1 MMLRY
6 VSRSAF
12 IALLAV
18 VYLFAPAALAAR
30 IAVLSNNGFNAVA
43 SDFNAMLT
51 GHTFT
56 GIDVTS
62 ITPSLVSLTTS
73 YDAVLLFENGTF
85 GNAPNVGNVV
95 AAFANTGRA
104 VMLGTFYDQDRS
116 DASFGG
122 NWGLLETIDPNT
134 TDGVGTPYALRTLNP
149 GSIVV
154 HPLTA
159 GVASLFSNQ
168 FAGGNQAK
176 AGTIVVALWNQ
187 LNERSLPDPA
197 IAYRV
202 TGPACVIHV
211 AIFPDYPSFGTLG
224 TDFGGD
230 FYKVW
235 QNAADYAAGHCAGI
249 VASPTAVPALTGY
262 GVALLMTALLVLGIA
277 GRRRLRGGA
286 R

>member
-1 MMLRY
+1 MLRY
-6 VSRSAF
+6 ASRSAF
-12 IALLAV
+12 VALLAV
-18 VYLFAPAALAAR
+18 VYLFAPTAFAAR
-30 IAVLSNNGFNAVA
+30 IAVLSNVGFNAVA

-56 GIDVTS
+56 GIDVS
-62 ITPSLVSLTTS
+62 SVTPSLVSLTTS
-73 YDAVLLFENGTF
+73 YDAVLLFENSNF

-104 VMLGTFYDQDRS
+104 VILGTFYDHERS
-116 DASFGG
+116 DAGG
-122 NWGLLETIDPNT
+122 ASWGLLETIDPNT

-149 GSIVV
+149 GSIVP
-154 HPLTA
+154 HPLMA
-159 GVASLFSNQ
+159 GVSSLFSNLY
-168 FAGGNQAK
+168 AGGNQAK
-176 AGTIVVALWNQ
+176 AGTTVVALWNQ
-187 LNERSLPDPA
+187 PNENSLPDPA

-202 TGPACVIHV
+202 AGPACVIHV
-211 AIFPDYPSFGTLG
+211 AIFPDYPSFGTFG

-235 QNAADYAAGHCAGI
+235 QNAADYAAGHCSGI
-249 VASPTAVPALTGY
+249 VAGPTAVPTLTGY

-277 GRRRLRGGA
+277 SRRRLRIGA